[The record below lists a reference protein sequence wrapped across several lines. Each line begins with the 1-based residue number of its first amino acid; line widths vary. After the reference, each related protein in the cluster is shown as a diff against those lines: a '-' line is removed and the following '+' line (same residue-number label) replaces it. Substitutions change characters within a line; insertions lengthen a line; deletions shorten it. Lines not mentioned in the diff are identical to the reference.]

1 METKMNSYLGRG
13 YSDYLYAKA
22 GMSVGEEYGDYNG
35 VASMCAQAAEK
46 YLKAVIEMCVLRED
60 AISLLKSYN
69 LRSILNVIKEEYP
82 DVEIAARDVKW
93 LGDFYFDAGYPG
105 DNFVEVSQQDA
116 LECLEMVE
124 KIEQEVKKILE
135 REEESRRERKKK
147 IKKLKTFIL

>member
-1 METKMNSYLGRG
+1 MWKN
-13 YSDYLYAKA
+13 
-22 GMSVGEEYGDYNG
+22 
-35 VASMCAQAAEK
+35 
-46 YLKAVIEMCVLRED
+46 

-69 LRSILNVIKEEYP
+69 LRLILDVIKEEYP

-105 DNFVEVSQQDA
+105 DNFVEVSRQDA

-147 IKKLKTFIL
+147 IKNLKTFIL